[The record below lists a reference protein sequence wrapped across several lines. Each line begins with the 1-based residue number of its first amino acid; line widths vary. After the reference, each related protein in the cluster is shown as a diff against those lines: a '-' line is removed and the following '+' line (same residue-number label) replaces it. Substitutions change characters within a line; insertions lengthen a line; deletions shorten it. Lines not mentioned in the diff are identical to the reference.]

1 MFFVLLT
8 VFGCSQFESEI
19 KEIMPEEVKEISKT
33 EKEDVEIER
42 VIDGDTVEVKLSNGD
57 IETIRLLLI
66 DTPESVHPEKK
77 EQPYGKESS
86 NFAKK
91 TLKEGKKA
99 QLEKGSPERD
109 KYGRLLGYIWI
120 DNINFNQLMIEKGY
134 ARIAYVYEPNTK
146 YLNEFEKVEKQAKD
160 NKVNIWSI
168 NGYVESEFEN
178 Y

>member
-1 MFFVLLT
+1 
-8 VFGCSQFESEI
+8 
-19 KEIMPEEVKEISKT
+19 
-33 EKEDVEIER
+33 
-42 VIDGDTVEVKLSNGD
+42 
-57 IETIRLLLI
+57 
-66 DTPESVHPEKK
+66 EKK

-168 NGYVESEFEN
+168 NGYVESE
-178 Y
+178 